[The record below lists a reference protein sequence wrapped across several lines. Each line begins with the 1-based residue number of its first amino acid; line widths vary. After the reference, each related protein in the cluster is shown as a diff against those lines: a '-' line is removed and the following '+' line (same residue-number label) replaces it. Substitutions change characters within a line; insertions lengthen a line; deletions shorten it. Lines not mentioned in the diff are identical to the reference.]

1 MFSTPLSL
9 INWEKCALT
18 NVLPQKHSS
27 ISLAYIEKWSNRD
40 VLSPKHLSAACL
52 TGEIR
57 LCWQNEF
64 LFTTG
69 QFPSSNFS
77 KRFNF
82 FVLFFGRTQER
93 RLSVIQ
99 RLSIQQLPPSLVTW
113 LLIKHGI
120 HNDSSSVLSTYISI
134 CRRLFSNLLHTGR
147 SAMRKWSSQAA
158 N

>member
-1 MFSTPLSL
+1 MVSFAAAAGKFYLCNWLIKFEPGGSFIFYSTLL

-18 NVLPQKHSS
+18 NVLSQKHSS

-40 VLSPKHLSAACL
+40 VQSPKHLSAACL

-113 LLIKHGI
+113 L
-120 HNDSSSVLSTYISI
+120 
-134 CRRLFSNLLHTGR
+134 C
-147 SAMRKWSSQAA
+147 
-158 N
+158 